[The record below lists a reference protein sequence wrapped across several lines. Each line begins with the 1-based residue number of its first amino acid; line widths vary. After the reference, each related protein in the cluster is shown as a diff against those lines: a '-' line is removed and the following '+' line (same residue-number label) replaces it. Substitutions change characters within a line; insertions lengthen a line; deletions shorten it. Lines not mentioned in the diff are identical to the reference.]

1 MKPKRYLSIENA
13 SIYTKFALAALFMF
27 ALPLLLF
34 VYTIFFVLPGKYV
47 TNSILY
53 VRIVILWVIASGV
66 IGYIIIRRVISS
78 TVILIKRAK
87 KISTGKVGER
97 LESPQQDE
105 LKELASTINKITSD
119 LEKKIKELEDSRN
132 LMRELFTKIGQT
144 ITSNQKLEALL
155 SLIAQSM
162 RKALKAESSFIAL
175 YSTVDGRLY
184 LKAYAGNQKNLSEN
198 MRIADDKGVIGSVVK
213 SSNSMVVRKDGQKKE
228 ARLVKETIL
237 YNNDIVCA
245 PILERGK
252 VQGVLGITDRQ
263 NGENIDEEDIFLL
276 ENVAS
281 QIATSVDNFELNR
294 DIEET
299 YYETLLMLARVV
311 EAKDPYSAGHLER
324 VNTYVSRMADALKL
338 DDETKKTLVGGAAL
352 HDLGKVGI
360 QDSIL
365 KKEDKL
371 TPEEYE
377 IIKDHSVIGE
387 NILKPLRSM
396 SKLAKLV
403 RHHHELYDG
412 TGYPDGLKGEDIPL
426 ISRILTIADIYDSM
440 TTDRPYHK
448 AMPKKEA
455 LDTLRLYAGNKVDP
469 KLVEVFIR
477 VSENENNNKA

>member
-1 MKPKRYLSIENA
+1 MKPNRYISIENA
-13 SIYTKFALAALFMF
+13 SLYTKFALAAFFMF
-27 ALPLLLF
+27 VLPLLLF
-34 VYTIFFVLPGKYV
+34 IYIIFFVIPGKCV
-47 TNSILY
+47 PDLTTY

-66 IGYIIIRRVISS
+66 IGYVIIRRVVSS
-78 TVILIKRAK
+78 TIILINRAK
-87 KISTGKVGER
+87 KIAGGKTGER
-97 LESPQQDE
+97 LNSPRQDE
-105 LKELASTINKITSD
+105 LKELAGAINQITSD
-119 LEKKIKELEDSRN
+119 LEKKINELEESRN
-132 LMRELFTKIGQT
+132 LMRELFTRIGQT

-155 SLIAQSM
+155 SLIAQSL
-162 RKALKAESSFIAL
+162 RKALKAESGFIAL
-175 YSTVDGRLY
+175 YSTSDGRLY
-184 LKAYAGNQKNLSEN
+184 LKAYAGNQKNLSDN
-198 MRIADDKGVIGSVVK
+198 MRIADDKGVIGNVIR
-213 SSNSMVVRKDGQKKE
+213 NSKAMVLKKNEQSPAKRLEKE
-228 ARLVKETIL
+228 AIF

-252 VQGVLGITDRQ
+252 VEGVIGITDRQ
-263 NGENIDEEDIFLL
+263 NGENVDEEDKFLL

-281 QIATSVDNFELNR
+281 QIATSIDNFELNK

-324 VNTYVSRMADALKL
+324 VNSYVSKMADALKF

-377 IIKDHSVIGE
+377 IIKNHSVIGE

-412 TGYPDGLKGEDIPL
+412 TGYPDGLKSEEIPL

-469 KLVEVFIR
+469 KLTEVFIR
-477 VSENENNNKA
+477 VSENENNDKA